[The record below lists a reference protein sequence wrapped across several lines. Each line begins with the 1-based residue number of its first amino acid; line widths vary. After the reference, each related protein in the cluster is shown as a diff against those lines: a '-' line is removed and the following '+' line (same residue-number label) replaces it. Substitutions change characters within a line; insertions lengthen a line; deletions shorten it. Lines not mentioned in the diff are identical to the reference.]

1 MISEDA
7 NNIMKAVKG
16 ILLVFQYSTDISTK
30 GDQKPYKSTDKISY
44 YGLDFKIDDQVFK
57 IFLKTGPTKK

>member
-1 MISEDA
+1 
-7 NNIMKAVKG
+7 MKAVKG

-57 IFLKTGPTKK
+57 IFLKAGPTKK